1 MLFTS
6 LSVEVDPS
14 IESQLASRIN
24 FRIKC
29 GANVVTQPSGI
40 RVNKTFEL
48 HRVVILE
55 QLCSNFRYQH
65 MKEKELFP
73 NELDLR
79 AVAAQVRS
87 LLEGRTTCVGDEG
100 CPLSSEYGTHK
111 TVEAIFWHLL

>member
-1 MLFTS
+1 
-6 LSVEVDPS
+6 
-14 IESQLASRIN
+14 
-24 FRIKC
+24 
-29 GANVVTQPSGI
+29 
-40 RVNKTFEL
+40 
-48 HRVVILE
+48 
-55 QLCSNFRYQH
+55 